1 MLVLLSAE
9 CETLA
14 DRKSCMEN
22 REMNRRTFLQ
32 CSASLVAVG
41 SGLALAGCGERST
54 AEAVFKPYPH
64 DPIRPDNFTNPLFI
78 PGAEG
83 PFGVLSVTDLPLTL
97 NTRAAT
103 FPILGGRASPFLLYE
118 TSYTGKTYQN
128 PIFKIKRGGRFAAT
142 LQNGLNE
149 PTIIHWHGLHI
160 PARMDGHPVNSI
172 GPGGNY
178 RYDFTVTNRGGTYW
192 YHTHAHHLTAKQAYG
207 GLASFFIVEDADD
220 LLLTKALDLKLGE
233 TDLPLVIQD
242 KRFSAAGELVYQPS
256 QVEQMMGY
264 LGDIVLVNLTPNA
277 YLDVGPRIYRFRCLN
292 GSNARIYKLAFMRGD
307 EQLAYQVIG
316 TDGGLL
322 DRPYPVKAAF
332 LAPGERLDVLFD
344 ASQLGQGDTVF
355 LKSLAF
361 EPMENEGAMGM
372 MGSSTSMSGQNSM
385 MGMQGG
391 GRLANEL
398 AFNLLK
404 LVVTKAAPAPRPL
417 PVRLSQVQPIN
428 IAGATARSVRLE
440 LGRMRWLINGTSFR
454 MDAFPIDARRNSVE
468 VWDLHNVEHSMPH
481 PMHMHGFQ
489 FQVLSRQNS
498 PKQIQTLGVHGS
510 GRVVSDLGWKDTV
523 LVWPGETVRLAVDFS
538 HEFEGDQTYVFHCHN
553 LEHEDGDMMVNMRVR
568 T

>member
-1 MLVLLSAE
+1 
-9 CETLA
+9 
-14 DRKSCMEN
+14 
-22 REMNRRTFLQ
+22 MNRRTFLQ
-32 CSASLVAVG
+32 CSASLLAVG
-41 SGLALAGCGERST
+41 SGSALAGCGDRSP
-54 AEAVFKPYPH
+54 ADAAFKPYPN
-64 DPIRPDNFTNPLFI
+64 DPVRPENFTNPLFI

-103 FPILGGRASPFLLYE
+103 FPVLGGRASPFLLYE
-118 TSYTGKTYQN
+118 TSYAGKTYQN
-128 PIFKIKRGGRFAAT
+128 PIFKIERGGRFAAT
-142 LQNGLNE
+142 LQNRLNE

-160 PARMDGHPVNSI
+160 PANMDGHPINSI
-172 GPGGNY
+172 GPGENY
-178 RYDFTVTNRGGTYW
+178 RYDFTVNNRGGTYW

-220 LLLTKALDLKLGE
+220 LLLTKALNLKLGE

-242 KRFSAAGELVYQPS
+242 KRFNTAGGLVYQPS
-256 QVEQMMGY
+256 PVEQMMGY
-264 LGDIVLVNLTPNA
+264 LGDIVLVNLTPNPFLEIA
-277 YLDVGPRIYRFRCLN
+277 PRIYRFRCLN
-292 GSNARIYKLAFMRGD
+292 GSNARIYKLAFMRGA
-307 EQLAYQVIG
+307 EQLAYHVIG

-322 DRPYPVKAAF
+322 DRPYPAKEAF

-344 ASQLGQGDTVF
+344 ASKLSQGDTVF

-361 EPMENEGAMGM
+361 DPMENEGTMGM
-372 MGSSTSMSGQNSM
+372 MGSSNNMSGQNARA
-385 MGMQGG
+385 GMEGNP
-391 GRLANEL
+391 RLDEEL

-404 LVVTKAAPAPRPL
+404 LVVTKATPAPRPL
-417 PVRLSQVQPIN
+417 PTRLSQVQPIN
-428 IAGATARSVRLE
+428 IKGATVRAVRLE
-440 LGRMRWLINGTSFR
+440 LGHMRWLINGTTFH
-454 MDAFPIDARRNSVE
+454 MDAFPIEARRNSVE
-468 VWDLHNVEHSMPH
+468 VWDLHNAEQSMPH

-489 FQVLSRQNS
+489 FQVLSRLNS
-498 PKQIQTLGVHGS
+498 PKQVQTLGVLGS